1 MIRSGEQGM
10 RELRALL
17 REVFSEF
24 QRDNAVALGA
34 ALAYYTIFSLA
45 PLLVLVIAVAGLAL
59 GRSTAQDEILTR
71 VRQEVGPN
79 VAQAIEGMIL
89 QLASPKS
96 GLLATVTSLVTMVI
110 GASGAFG
117 QLQGALNTIWSA
129 PPRYES
135 GWKNLL
141 RRRLSAFGMI
151 FVIGFLLLVS
161 MLLTALLNGVH
172 RLIAESLPVF
182 SLFLPYLEFTLSF
195 ALVTAL
201 FAAIFKILPDVRIEW
216 RDVWPGA
223 AVTALLFSVGK
234 WLIGAYLGRAGVGS
248 IYGAAGSLIVLLL
261 WIYYSAQIFFLGAEF
276 TEVYSRRYGSR
287 EGGARAGTTPVPS
300 LPG

>member
-1 MIRSGEQGM
+1 MKQ
-10 RELRALL
+10 LRAFPGNFLG
-17 REVFSEF
+17 EVFGEY
-24 QRDNAVALGA
+24 QRDNALALGA

-45 PLLVLVIAVAGLAL
+45 PLLVLVIAVAGIAL
-59 GRSTAQDEILTR
+59 GRSTAQAEILTR
-71 VRQEVGPN
+71 VQQEVGPN

-96 GLLATVTSLVTMVI
+96 GILATVTSLVTMVF

-129 PPRYES
+129 PPRYDT
-135 GWKNLL
+135 GWKNML

-151 FVIGFLLLVS
+151 LVIGFLLLVS
-161 MLLTALLNGVH
+161 MLLTAVLSGVH
-172 RLIAESLPVF
+172 RLIAERLPVF
-182 SLFLPYLEFTLSF
+182 ALVLPYLNFAVSF

-216 RDVWPGA
+216 RDVWLGA
-223 AVTALLFSVGK
+223 AVTALLFTVGK
-234 WLIGAYLGRAGVGS
+234 SLIGLYLGRAGVAS

-287 EGGARAGTTPVPS
+287 GADAAPATDATGHP
-300 LPG
+300 L